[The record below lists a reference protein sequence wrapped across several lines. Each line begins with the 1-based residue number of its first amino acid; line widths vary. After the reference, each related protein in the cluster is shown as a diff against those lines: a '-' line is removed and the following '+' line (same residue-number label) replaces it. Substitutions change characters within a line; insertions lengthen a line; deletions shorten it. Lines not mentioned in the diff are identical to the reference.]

1 MGWYTHTERERER
14 RRRRHR
20 MQSRG
25 RMSSPWRAEEKG
37 LFSAKQRSSTSFD
50 FSTLITWRR
59 RKNKSNPILSL
70 SPVICMYFLCLSV
83 SLKEE
88 KTFSLIFPCTPHPPA
103 DVHSVSCI
111 RESSLLRPVCASL
124 SIKFSSRYTF
134 SHFEGWLCVYYNSSS
149 PGSPGSS
156 SKDSRREFTDESQP
170 CSGEVCR
177 WCFEMTTSF
186 DVSSD
191 KKRERNIPPK
201 LSTCCVVWTAKLYP
215 TFERSKDSPIRIPD
229 GLL

>member
-1 MGWYTHTERERER
+1 
-14 RRRRHR
+14 
-20 MQSRG
+20 MQSSG

-37 LFSAKQRSSTSFD
+37 PFSAKQGSSTSFD

-59 RKNKSNPILSL
+59 RKNKSNPILSFSCYMYVFCVCLFL
-70 SPVICMYFLCLSV
+70 SKKKRP
-83 SLKEE
+83 SLL
-88 KTFSLIFPCTPHPPA
+88 FSLVPPA

-134 SHFEGWLCVYYNSSS
+134 SHFEGWLCVDYNSSS
-149 PGSPGSS
+149 PGS

-177 WCFEMTTSF
+177 WCWNDNIFWCFFRQEG
-186 DVSSD
+186 
-191 KKRERNIPPK
+191 NIPPE
-201 LSTCCVVWTAKLYP
+201 LSTCCVVWTTKLSNVRQLLRGAKIL
-215 TFERSKDSPIRIPD
+215 SPIRIPD